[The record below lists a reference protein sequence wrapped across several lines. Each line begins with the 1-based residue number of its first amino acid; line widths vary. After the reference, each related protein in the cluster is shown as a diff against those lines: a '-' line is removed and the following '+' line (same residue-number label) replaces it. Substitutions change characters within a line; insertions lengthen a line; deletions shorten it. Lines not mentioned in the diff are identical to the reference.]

1 MFTDCYCT
9 QFRRSANRLTS
20 IYDAAL
26 RPVGLKITQF
36 SLLRA
41 LERLGTATYS
51 EIAEEAALDQTTISR
66 NLKILINAGWVSVSV
81 DPEQDARIRFARL
94 SKEGVKK
101 LRSAEPYWSVAQ
113 RRVED
118 GVQGFLNGPANK
130 QLLEALE
137 TLQRVAIK

>member
-41 LERLGTATYS
+41 LERLGTATYG

-66 NLKILINAGWVSVSV
+66 NLKILISAGWVSVSV
-81 DPEQDARIRFARL
+81 DPEQDARFRLARL

-130 QLLEALE
+130 QLLDALE